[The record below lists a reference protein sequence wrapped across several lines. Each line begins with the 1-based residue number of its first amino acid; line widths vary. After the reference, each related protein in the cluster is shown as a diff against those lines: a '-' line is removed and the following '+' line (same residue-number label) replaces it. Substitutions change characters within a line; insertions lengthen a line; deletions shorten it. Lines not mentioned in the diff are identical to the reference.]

1 MRQKC
6 IPKGINAFV
15 AARVRPH
22 AAFGQ
27 REGNPAA
34 LDADAIL
41 AVVQKRDAV
50 GGLAEIGIFVAA
62 HLELSLLQRIV
73 AGGGALDAA
82 ELDLLPGGGSLYGG
96 VERGFQKAVRSVP
109 FQFGVDF
116 HKGTVGVED
125 DVLPHNGTA
134 AHGPGAAHA
143 VFHRPVGRDHPALQH
158 AVGPQLFHAV
168 RVDVPAVPRGG
179 DILGGKERVKGQ
191 PRAQLAAGA
200 PVDKGGNG
208 AAGGKTHQRKGR
220 FQPVA
225 AGMEGRGCFIRTR
238 AQ

>member
-1 MRQKC
+1 M
-6 IPKGINAFV
+6 
-15 AARVRPH
+15 
-22 AAFGQ
+22 
-27 REGNPAA
+27 
-34 LDADAIL
+34 
-41 AVVQKRDAV
+41 
-50 GGLAEIGIFVAA
+50 
-62 HLELSLLQRIV
+62 
-73 AGGGALDAA
+73 
-82 ELDLLPGGGSLYGG
+82 
-96 VERGFQKAVRSVP
+96 P
-109 FQFGVDF
+109 FQFGVEF

-208 AAGGKTHQRKGR
+208 AAGGKTHPRKGC